1 MRVISP
7 ASSAGDG
14 ADAIGS
20 AFHFRPAGV
29 LRFALLLLVVA
40 NLGHIPALDLGAR
53 QAPLFLNDLCALA
66 VLATGTAAMAH
77 ARSMRL
83 NDVALFAILFASIG
97 ALSAV
102 ASVGRFGLTTF
113 ELIASLAYLARWVV
127 YFGIYV
133 VVINCVKERDV
144 GPLWR
149 ALETTMVAFA
159 AFGVFQSIFLPD
171 FGLMVYPEAEIYSQ
185 IDPQGHR
192 LVSTILEPNIAAAM
206 IAIVL
211 LVQISRLAF
220 GAGVT
225 GWKLWLLVVAF
236 ALTLSRSGAAGFI
249 AGMTLILGVRGLGKR
264 FLKFVGAALLL
275 VILSLPVLLPFAQQ
289 YQKFNLAGGSGFA
302 ARIIGWGR
310 ALETFAQA
318 PWFGVGFN
326 TYGFVQERLGFPR
339 VGAASYSVE
348 GGLLFIAVMTGIV
361 GLTLY
366 STMLWRVLRSCRGLW
381 RMTYALPEERGLAVG
396 TAAATVAILVHSV
409 FVNSLL
415 TPFVMFPLW
424 VLWGLVFIVGSA
436 ARLRRPARDA
446 NPGLVVLTGEAPPPG
461 ERTALPAPSS
471 DVAAAPHSRSTNQ

>member
-7 ASSAGDG
+7 AAVPGD
-14 ADAIGS
+14 ASTTGS
-20 AFHFRPAGV
+20 RFRFRPAGV
-29 LRFALLLLVVA
+29 LQLGLLLLVVA

-66 VLATGTAAMAH
+66 VLATGTVAMAH

-144 GPLWR
+144 APLWR
-149 ALETTMVAFA
+149 ALENTMVAFG
-159 AFGVFQSIFLPD
+159 AFGIFQSVFLPD
-171 FGLMVYPEAEIYSQ
+171 FGLLVYPEAQLYSQ

-211 LVQISRLAF
+211 LVQISKLAF
-220 GAGVT
+220 GGEVT
-225 GWKLWLLVVAF
+225 RWKMWLLVVAF
-236 ALTLSRSGAAGFI
+236 VLTLSRSGVAGFLI
-249 AGMTLILGVRGLGKR
+249 GMAVILTVRGLGKR
-264 FLKFVGAALLL
+264 LLRFVGIGLL
-275 VILSLPVLLPFAQQ
+275 VAAASLPVVIPFAQK
-289 YQKFNLAGGSGFA
+289 YEKFNVMGGSGVA
-302 ARIIGWGR
+302 ARMIAWER
-310 ALETFAQA
+310 ALDTFARN

-326 TYGFVQERLGFPR
+326 TFGFVQERQGIAR
-339 VGAASYSVE
+339 IGAASYSVE
-348 GGLLFIAVMTGIV
+348 GGLLFVAVMTGIV
-361 GLTLY
+361 GLTVY
-366 STMLWRVLRSCRGLW
+366 CVMLWRVLRSCRRLW
-381 RMTYALPEERGLAVG
+381 RMPHILPDERGLAVG
-396 TAAATVAILVHSV
+396 TAAATVAILIHSI

-424 VLWGLVFIVGSA
+424 VLWGLVFIVASA
-436 ARLRRPARDA
+436 ARLRRSGQDA
-446 NPGLVVLTGEAPPPG
+446 APGLAVLTVEEPRPG

-471 DVAAAPHSRSTNQ
+471 GVAAAPRSRSTSP